1 MKHNNFI
8 FGLMVLGIVSIFISL
23 NNAAQLDALAAALN
37 DVQANI
43 NNRANQ
49 AVGNNNNVQVVDLLN
64 LLRQIN
70 QSGLGAES
78 VRFLF
83 DFLHLNLHNLPTQ
96 NELQQLIDVL
106 RNMER
111 PDPDGSGGPGRLGD
125 YLSKYGRRGPGPDG
139 SGGTGF
145 SCG

>member
-83 DFLHLNLHNLPTQ
+83 DFLHFNLHNLPTQ